1 MSIGHEHNLEIKKT
15 IIIDASSEVVFKAIT
30 EPEELTQWF
39 PDQAILVP
47 KIGGKVRFVT
57 LKEIHSGN
65 LIETTLAKGL
75 SRNLFRIRNYPIPG

>member
-39 PDQAILVP
+39 PDQQ
-47 KIGGKVRFVT
+47 F
-57 LKEIHSGN
+57 
-65 LIETTLAKGL
+65 
-75 SRNLFRIRNYPIPG
+75 